1 MVHLIEE
8 IRRVREDILRQE
20 NIQSAYYYYISNE
33 NINFNLVGVES
44 LSLKGYKKETVS
56 KESIDA
62 VITAQSKK
70 NQIDNN
76 VFKIL
81 GLFLACEDFNKLK
94 EILESKF
101 RSSTTQLRYLIYKA
115 FPKQYRD
122 KLVESLSKDQ
132 DNLVKY
138 LLEEACDLREVDAEI
153 NAMIKSSIGINE
165 LVLLEDYLKINNR
178 IGYQNLTALE
188 IIYQVIENFPE
199 AIKKIKNRR
208 KGKKVYEFKD
218 EYDVQDILYVMLKPL
233 FPSLK
238 EEDPIP
244 KVGVNSTKIDL
255 INREEGI
262 LIEVKMIKESDVDE
276 SKFIKQLKEDIQSY
290 HLCQWMNSLICFV
303 YDPFDKTK
311 DRNNFYDLNG
321 QQTIQGKTFTVEV
334 IVLK

>member
-8 IRRVREDILRQE
+8 IRRVRENILQQE
-20 NIQSAYYYYISNE
+20 NIQSAYYSYINDKKIDFE
-33 NINFNLVGVES
+33 LVGIES
-44 LSLKGYKKETVS
+44 LSLKGYKKEIVS
-56 KESIDA
+56 KENIDA
-62 VITAQSKK
+62 VIAGQSKK
-70 NQIDNN
+70 NQINNN
-76 VFKIL
+76 VFKLI
-81 GLFLACEDFNKLK
+81 GLFLACKDSNKLK
-94 EILESKF
+94 DILESKF
-101 RSSTTQLRYLIYKA
+101 RSNTSEIRYLIYKA
-115 FPKQYRD
+115 FPKEYREE
-122 KLVESLSKDQ
+122 LVESLSKDQ
-132 DNLVKY
+132 DNLIKY
-138 LLEEACDLREVDAEI
+138 LLEENCDLKDVDAEI
-153 NAMIKSSIGINE
+153 DAITKSAIGISK
-165 LVLLEDYLKINNR
+165 LVLLEDYLKMDNR
-178 IGYQNLTALE
+178 IGYQNLTALQ
-188 IIYQVIENFPE
+188 IIHQVIQNFPE

-208 KGKKVYEFKD
+208 KGKDDYQFKD

-255 INREEGI
+255 IHREEGV
-262 LIEVKMIKESDVDE
+262 LIEVKMIKESDSDE

-290 HLCQWMNSLICFV
+290 HLCQWMKNLICFV